1 MTKAKRATSKKRAR
15 DPIAGQLTAQQE
27 AFCQHYALNQAGS
40 EAFSVAFPERAK
52 GKTPQYRAEQ
62 ASKLLAQSKIKTRIS
77 ALATRA
83 IANAEKKFDISVD
96 RVLQEFA
103 AIAFYKADDYFEWGT
118 IERAVYH
125 KGEPVL
131 DRNGEQVFENVP
143 QLKIRDSKTLT
154 AEQMRAVLAASMTI
168 SKTGDPVL
176 EVKMADKVAALKALG
191 QHLKMFN
198 AGVDVKNMPGGNVQI
213 IISSDEANL

>member
-83 IANAEKKFDISVD
+83 LANAEKKFDISVD

-103 AIAFYKADDYFEWGT
+103 AIAFYKADDYFEWRT
-118 IERAVYH
+118 VERAVYH

-131 DRNGEQVFENVP
+131 DRNGEQVFEHVP

-154 AEQMRAVLAASMTI
+154 PEQIQAHYAATVRLSSSPSGNNLVLSWPFGTLQQADQVNGPFSDLLTATSPYTNAP
-168 SKTGDPVL
+168 TGL
-176 EVKMADKVAALKALG
+176 AKFYRVK
-191 QHLKMFN
+191 
-198 AGVDVKNMPGGNVQI
+198 VQ
-213 IISSDEANL
+213 